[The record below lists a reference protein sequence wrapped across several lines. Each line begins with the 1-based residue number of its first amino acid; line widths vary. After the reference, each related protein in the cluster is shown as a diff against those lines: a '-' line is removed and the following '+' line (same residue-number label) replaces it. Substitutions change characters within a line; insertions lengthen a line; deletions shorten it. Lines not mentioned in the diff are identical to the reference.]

1 MNPDRNADTAPPR
14 HGLLLTGSL
23 GDVSMPRICANCGAA
38 ASESIAVEN
47 IFTGHSRNPNS
58 HVVAS
63 IYVPFCP
70 SCIARHRSE
79 ARVVTPLERFFLCFR
94 TVVIIPALAS
104 GGFAAFFGLKVLK
117 ELATGDGQSAMMLS
131 AVVAFFGLISAGTVR
146 SAYNQTARFAVI
158 PRTSVTS
165 AFDYGADC
173 SELSEPERHR
183 YWIRNE
189 AFAEAFAALNQNR
202 VWHSRGPAARAAKSK
217 RTAALVAF
225 GVVIAVILL
234 WDVVANFLDHL

>member
-1 MNPDRNADTAPPR
+1 MNPDQNAGTAPPR

-23 GDVSMPRICANCGAA
+23 SDVAMPRICANCGAA

-94 TVVIIPALAS
+94 AGVVVAALGA

-117 ELATGDGQSAMMLS
+117 ELATGDGQSAMILF
-131 AVVAFFGLISAGTVR
+131 AVVALFGLVAAGCFYT
-146 SAYNQTARFAVI
+146 AYKQTARLAVI

-173 SELSEPERHR
+173 SGMFEPERHR
-183 YWIRNE
+183 YWSRNE
-189 AFAEAFAALNQNR
+189 AFAEAFAEINQKR
-202 VWHSRGPAARAAKSK
+202 VWHSRGRAARAAKSK
-217 RTAALVAF
+217 RAAALVAF
-225 GVVIAVILL
+225 GVVIAVVLM
-234 WDVVANFLDHL
+234 WDMVANLLNHL